1 MIGAPNRE
9 ERMLRSKRWTRS
21 AWLRLAIVAIAV
33 GAYGWTLPGAFGLG
47 SSPSGNS
54 YPYPYPY
61 PYGCTSG
68 FSSISS
74 NFNGTPIPAGRTIWF
89 NAVVKASGLPSTG
102 STTVHF
108 TNSTITFSD
117 GTTSYVIPV
126 PDADVV
132 YSSAV
137 TTASTTFAG
146 SHLTQVPIDFGGNA
160 FLDAKIYLVAPPG
173 LKGGI
178 KNVTWS
184 GTFSTDTPGIKL
196 QWKWAAAVYTT
207 FATDPS
213 YNAVGIKPIDGS
225 KQNPYANADHAG
237 TPENFK
243 PFVTAGATGGG
254 HSNYTGGYSG
264 TKAVP
269 CPGS

>member
-1 MIGAPNRE
+1 MLPTKNRT
-9 ERMLRSKRWTRS
+9 KWT
-21 AWLRLAIVAIAV
+21 WFRLAVVLAAVA
-33 GAYGWTLPGAFGLG
+33 AYAWTLPSAFGLG
-47 SSPSGNS
+47 SSASGDS
-54 YPYPYPY
+54 YAYPYPYPY
-61 PYGCTSG
+61 ACTSG
-68 FSSISS
+68 FSVISA
-74 NFNGTPIPAGRTIWF
+74 NFNATPIPAGRTIWF
-89 NAVVKASGLPSTG
+89 NAVVKAKGLPATG

-117 GTTSYVIPV
+117 GTTTYTIPV

-146 SHLTQVPIDFGGNA
+146 SRHVTQVPIAFDGNA
-160 FLDAKIYLVAPPG
+160 FLDAKIYTVAPPG

-178 KNVTWS
+178 KDVTWF

-196 QWKWAAAVYTT
+196 QWKWAAAVYTS
-207 FATDPS
+207 FAADPA
-213 YNAVGIKPIDGS
+213 YDAVGIKPIDGS

-243 PFVTAGATGGG
+243 PFVTSGARGGG
-254 HSNYTGGYSG
+254 GKNYTGGYSG
-264 TKAVP
+264 TDAAP
-269 CPGS
+269 CPGA